1 MKPQQRKKLEGN
13 GLWEGS
19 RMIMPEHKNRI
30 LDDSLNEEVRSK
42 PDLDPQALAEISQ
55 VLAQSLEDCS
65 PITITLFGEYED
77 RSIHG
82 IVMRVDRQLK
92 QIKFHHDDDWEW
104 IKLEEVIEA
113 IT

>member
-1 MKPQQRKKLEGN
+1 MV
-13 GLWEGS
+13 
-19 RMIMPEHKNRI
+19 MPEHKNRI
-30 LDDSLNEEVRSK
+30 LDDSLKEEVRSK

-82 IVMRVDRQLK
+82 IVMRVEQHLR
-92 QIKFHHDDDWEW
+92 QIKFRQGDDWEW
-104 IKLEEVIEA
+104 IKVADI
-113 IT
+113 IKVST